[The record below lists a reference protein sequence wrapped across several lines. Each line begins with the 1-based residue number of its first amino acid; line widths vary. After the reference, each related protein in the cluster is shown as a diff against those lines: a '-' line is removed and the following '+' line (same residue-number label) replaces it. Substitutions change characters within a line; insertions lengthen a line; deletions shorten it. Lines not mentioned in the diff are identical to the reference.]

1 MKKTLRKILAL
12 AVAGLMA
19 LSFTVVAFADDTHNT
34 AYVEKDERTVGITL
48 GTNNNDFSADD
59 HTYTAVKLLD
69 LYKVME
75 SNGTQATDGTN
86 PLYQY
91 ALTTGALDLDT
102 LLNATG
108 SYFKYD
114 PETGA
119 ITLAT
124 DDEIA
129 TQKGVNENA
138 SDAAKLAALLAQ
150 LAQACVADGL
160 TGTALEIGEATQLEC
175 GYYVIFE
182 TSNDST
188 DGYVATKPILLDVRV
203 DDNEDGIA
211 ITLKDA
217 KVEVDKVI
225 TNDDTNND
233 KQNVMSIGD
242 VVSYEITTNFPIYEA
257 DVSNAYTTQKP
268 IKFVIS
274 DTLSDGL
281 DLDATSIVVTVNG
294 TEVEAAAETFELDTE
309 EHTFSVSFTPD
320 FIVGHQGE
328 GIVVVYEAQLN
339 QNAAYNDAAGNGNTV
354 TVEFSNNPEVNDEF
368 ETITT
373 DEPDPDDPD
382 NPEPT
387 VKVYTFAF
395 DLRKLDGAHSEYLE
409 GVKFNLLNADNE
421 AMKFVMVDANTY
433 IYDSSLQGDDATG
446 VTTDIMTVDGDI
458 TIIGLDEGTYTLHEV
473 ETVAGYSLLANDA
486 TIVVT
491 ADVEENVLTGAAD
504 LTTTYATILDD
515 ENVAAG
521 ETTSA
526 TTVMDGTSNLNVI
539 VRNYKGI
546 SLPETGSIAAIV
558 ISGLGLLASGAGA
571 AFVMNKKKDEE

>member
-12 AVAGLMA
+12 AIAGLMA

-34 AYVEKDERTVGITL
+34 AYVEKDERTVGVTL
-48 GTNNNDFSADD
+48 GTNNSDFSADE

-114 PETGA
+114 SETGA

-150 LAQACVADGL
+150 ACVADGL
-160 TGTALEIGEATQLEC
+160 TGTALEIGEAVELEC

-182 TSNDST
+182 TSNNST
-188 DGYVATKPILLDVRV
+188 DGYVATKPILLDVRA
-203 DDNEDGIA
+203 DGNDDGIA

-225 TNDDTNND
+225 TNTDTNNN

-257 DVSNAYTTQKP
+257 DVSNAYTAQKP

-274 DTLSDGL
+274 DTLSNGL
-281 DLDATSIVVTVNG
+281 DLDATSIVVSVNG
-294 TEVEAAAETFELDTE
+294 TEIEADDETFELNTE
-309 EHTFSVSFTPD
+309 DHTFSVSFTPD
-320 FIVGHQGE
+320 FIVDHQGE

-339 QNAAYNDAAGNGNTV
+339 QEAAYNDAAGNGNTV
-354 TVEFSNNPEVNDEF
+354 TVEFSNNPEVNDES

-409 GVKFNLLNADNE
+409 GIKFNLLNADGE
-421 AMKFVMVDANTY
+421 VMKFVMVDANTY

-458 TIIGLDEGTYTLHEV
+458 TIIGLDEGTYTLQEV
-473 ETVAGYSLLANDA
+473 ETVTGYSLLANDA
-486 TIVVT
+486 TIVIA
-491 ADVEENVLTGAAD
+491 ADVEGNVLTGAAD

-515 ENVAAG
+515 ENEAAG

>member
-34 AYVEKDERTVGITL
+34 AYVEKDERAVGVTL

-59 HTYTAVKLLD
+59 HTYAAVKLLD
-69 LYKVME
+69 LYKIME

-114 PETGA
+114 PATGA

-129 TQKGVNENA
+129 TQKGANENT

-150 LAQACVADGL
+150 ACVNEGL
-160 TGTALEIGEATQLEC
+160 TGTALEIGESVELEC

-182 TSNDST
+182 TSNNST
-188 DGYVATKPILLDVRV
+188 DGYVATKPILLDVRA
-203 DDNEDGIA
+203 DNNDNGIA

-268 IKFVIS
+268 IRFVIS
-274 DTLSDGL
+274 DTLSNGL
-281 DLDATSIVVTVNG
+281 DLDATSIVVKVNG
-294 TEVEAAAETFELDTE
+294 TEIEAGAETFELNTE
-309 EHTFSVSFTPD
+309 DHTFSVSFTPD
-320 FIVGHQGE
+320 FIVDHQGE
-328 GIVVVYEAQLN
+328 GIVVVYEAKLN
-339 QNAAYNDAAGNGNTV
+339 QEAAYNDAAGNGNTV
-354 TVEFSNNPEVNDEF
+354 TVEFSNNPEVNSDI

-373 DEPDPDDPD
+373 DDPGDNPDDPD
-382 NPEPT
+382 EPS

-409 GVKFNLLNADNE
+409 GVKFNLLNADSE
-421 AMKFVMVDANTY
+421 IMKFVMVDANTY

-473 ETVAGYSLLANDA
+473 ETAAGYSLLANDA
-486 TIVVT
+486 TIVIT

-504 LTTTYATILDD
+504 LTTTYATIIVDGS
-515 ENVAAG
+515 NS